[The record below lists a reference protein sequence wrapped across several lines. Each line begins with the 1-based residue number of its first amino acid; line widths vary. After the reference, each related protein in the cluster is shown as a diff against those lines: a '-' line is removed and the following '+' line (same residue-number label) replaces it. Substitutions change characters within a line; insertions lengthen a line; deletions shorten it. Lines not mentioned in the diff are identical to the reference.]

1 MAPTILYDKRH
12 NNVLSVQQSYL
23 NLALEP
29 LSKESLTQ
37 DRKSGAR
44 RAVGL

>member
-12 NNVLSVQQSYL
+12 NNILSVQQSYL
-23 NLALEP
+23 NLALA
-29 LSKESLTQ
+29 LSKNLDARS
-37 DRKSGAR
+37 KSGAQ